1 MQSNNYRRYRPRVFN
16 FVLLFVVWIL
26 LTNTFTFGN
35 VLLATLLAWVIPVL
49 VGSLQTAAPSIV
61 TPLKG
66 ARYVLVLLGD
76 IIVANIVVAKQ
87 VLGPLDKLK
96 PGFIAIPLELK
107 QPLPITLLASTIS
120 LTPGTVSTEVSADNK
135 TLYVHALN
143 VESELKLIEHIKKR
157 YETPL
162 KEIFEC

>member
-1 MQSNNYRRYRPRVFN
+1 MQCPDTRRYRPRVFN

-35 VLLATLLAWVIPVL
+35 VLLAAILAWLIPIL
-49 VGSLQTAAPSIV
+49 VGNLQTAAPRIV
-61 TPLKG
+61 KPLKG
-66 ARYVLVLLGD
+66 VRYVLVLLGD
-76 IIVANIVVAKQ
+76 IIVSNIVVAKQ

-96 PGFIAIPLELK
+96 PGFIAIPLELT
-107 QPLPITLLASTIS
+107 QSLPITLLASTIS
-120 LTPGTVSTEVSADNK
+120 LTPGTVSTEVSSDHR

-143 VESELKLIEHIKKR
+143 VENELKLIAHIKHR
-157 YETPL
+157 YEAPL